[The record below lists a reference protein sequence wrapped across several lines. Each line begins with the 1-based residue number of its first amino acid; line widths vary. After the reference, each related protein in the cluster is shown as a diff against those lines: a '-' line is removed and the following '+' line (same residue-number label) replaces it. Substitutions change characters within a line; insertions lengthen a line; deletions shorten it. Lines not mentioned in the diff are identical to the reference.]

1 MKKCWLWKLYLLFLS
16 YFFSRQLIYVLYSYS
31 LNMQTIQTSSIY
43 DKKWNFHFARIILN
57 AFNVSLSTQI
67 LILAIVPLLF
77 ISVSIFCEFAML
89 PDVYILLSPQEE
101 KVHFSWGNRCTHL
114 AADPSKILSPLSVI
128 ILACL
133 GNIKKTRLQDKLLRH
148 WSS

>member
-16 YFFSRQLIYVLYSYS
+16 YFFSRQLIYILYSYS
-31 LNMQTIQTSSIY
+31 LNMQTIQTASIY
-43 DKKWNFHFARIILN
+43 DKKWSFHFPRIILN

-67 LILAIVPLLF
+67 LILAILPLLF

-101 KVHFSWGNRCTHL
+101 EVHSSSWGNRCTHL
-114 AADPSKILSPLSVI
+114 AAHSSKRLNPLSVI
-128 ILACL
+128 ILVCL
-133 GNIKKTRLQDKLLRH
+133 GNT
-148 WSS
+148 